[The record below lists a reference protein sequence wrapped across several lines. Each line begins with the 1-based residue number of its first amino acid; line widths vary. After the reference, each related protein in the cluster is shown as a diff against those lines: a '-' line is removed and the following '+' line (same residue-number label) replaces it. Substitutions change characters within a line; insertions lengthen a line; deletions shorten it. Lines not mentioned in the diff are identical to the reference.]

1 MRALAWTAA
10 ASLLLAF
17 APVSAAA
24 EVSVGLTG
32 GVVFAGE
39 QDIKLAEYGADR
51 QRVSLTERRGA
62 DASPGPLGG
71 LTITAWETR
80 WPWLGVQLDALRWT
94 TSATVDPGG
103 TAGAAT
109 LTIDQTRTA
118 VFASVLGRLVLDEA
132 RGAFAYGGLGGGLVR
147 SRVTRGDEEIGAGF
161 GLVGGVA
168 VPLTPRLRL
177 RVEVRYLVTPDV
189 DASPRAGLRVD
200 TSGSADGNA
209 AHVVFGPHLDT
220 QFFPLLVGL
229 DWVF

>member
-1 MRALAWTAA
+1 MRALGWTVLAW
-10 ASLLLAF
+10 LLLAF
-17 APVSAAA
+17 APVPTAA

-39 QDIKLAEYGADR
+39 QDLKLAEHGADR
-51 QRVSLTERRGA
+51 QRVSLTERRGV
-62 DASPGPLGG
+62 DPSPGALGG
-71 LTITAWETR
+71 LTVTAWGTP
-80 WPWLGVQLDALRWT
+80 WPWLGVQLDALHWT

-103 TAGAAT
+103 TAGTAT

-132 RGAFAYGGLGGGLVR
+132 RGTFAYGGLGGGLVR
-147 SRVTRGDEEIGAGF
+147 TRVSRGDEEVGAGL

-168 VPLTPRLRL
+168 VPVTPRIRL

-189 DASPRAGLRVD
+189 DASPRTGLRVD
-200 TSGSADGNA
+200 TSGSPDGNA